1 MGGASLPEAPQR
13 EGRRMTF
20 DASLWPYLLVILA
33 GFLPTEVWRS
43 LAVVFAR
50 RLDEDSEAL
59 ILVRGVATA
68 LLAAVVARLVLIPP
82 GELEAVPLFVRIGA
96 VVAGFLVYLGA
107 RRSVFLGIL
116 FGEIVIVAGAWYF
129 A

>member
-1 MGGASLPEAPQR
+1 MMLDGA
-13 EGRRMTF
+13 
-20 DASLWPYLLVILA
+20 LWPYLLVVVA

-50 RLDEDSEAL
+50 GFNEDSEVL

-68 LLAAVVARLVLIPP
+68 LLAAVVARLVLLPP
-82 GELEAVPLFVRIGA
+82 GELVASPLSIRIGA
-96 VVAGFLVYLGA
+96 VVGGFLVYLLA
-107 RRSVFLGIL
+107 KRSVFLGIL
-116 FGEIVIVAGAWYF
+116 SGEAAIIAGAWYF

>member
-1 MGGASLPEAPQR
+1 MMLDGA
-13 EGRRMTF
+13 
-20 DASLWPYLLVILA
+20 LWPYLLVVVA

-50 RLDEDSEAL
+50 GFNEDSEVL

-68 LLAAVVARLVLIPP
+68 LLAAVVARLVLLPP
-82 GELEAVPLFVRIGA
+82 GELVAVPLSIRIGA
-96 VVAGFLVYLGA
+96 VVGGFLVYLLA
-107 RRSVFLGIL
+107 KRSVFLGIL
-116 FGEIVIVAGAWYF
+116 SGEAAILAGAWYF

>member
-1 MGGASLPEAPQR
+1 MI
-13 EGRRMTF
+13 F
-20 DASLWPYLLVILA
+20 DAALWPYLLVVLA

-50 RLDEDSEAL
+50 GLDEDSEAL

-68 LLAAVVARLVLIPP
+68 LLAAVVARLVLLPP
-82 GELEAVPLFVRIGA
+82 GELVAVPLPIRIVA
-96 VVAGFLVYLGA
+96 VVGGFLGDLLA

-116 FGEIVIVAGAWYF
+116 SGEIVIVACAWYF
-129 A
+129 G